1 MFDQGDDTLKA
12 RIDELEEELQNK
24 DYENEELADTIVV
37 CMPAA
42 TPRSST
48 GLTSTKRHRTP
59 ASQQLQEEVKQLK
72 ESSGGSGDNGSKAA
86 SGSPAERINEL
97 EE

>member
-37 CMPAA
+37 MHASCHAVQQYWLDLNKNA
-42 TPRSST
+42 TTPLPHSNCKKKSS
-48 GLTSTKRHRTP
+48 
-59 ASQQLQEEVKQLK
+59 
-72 ESSGGSGDNGSKAA
+72 N
-86 SGSPAERINEL
+86 
-97 EE
+97 